1 MEWPGLMVRP
11 AIESINSPLG
21 PTVSKIALNSGCMK
35 SRRNSAMESSI
46 CCVSMGS
53 FMASRMRAAVSISI
67 MQKEWP
73 FATRPSRNLGSN
85 NPGVF
90 L

>member
-35 SRRNSAMESSI
+35 SRRSSAMESSI

-53 FMASRMRAAVSISI
+53 FIATDACRRIDQYHAERMAFRYETFTKFRL
-67 MQKEWP
+67 Q
-73 FATRPSRNLGSN
+73 
-85 NPGVF
+85 
-90 L
+90 